1 MTSSGA
7 EGTLGRMELRN
18 SVNIPGAGGCYRP
31 AGFWQ
36 MAGICY
42 TVKMYILR
50 KCCMANSDV
59 RAGLQRHGVERSPA
73 LSADMFGRKPE
84 EIKDRASTM
93 INVGEDSGARR

>member
-1 MTSSGA
+1 
-7 EGTLGRMELRN
+7 
-18 SVNIPGAGGCYRP
+18 
-31 AGFWQ
+31 
-36 MAGICY
+36 
-42 TVKMYILR
+42 
-50 KCCMANSDV
+50 MANSDV